1 LKNNQIE
8 AFKALSQSNNAKVIV
23 TDGKTPLLGIPDGG
37 K

>member
-8 AFKALSQSNNAKVIV
+8 AFKALAQSNNAKVIV